1 MRDAYQIHG
10 EKIFFRD
17 KEWEIGVVYFLPGNN
32 ELYVQLKDG
41 MISMNVR
48 LSDVIGSITSI
59 VKSF

>member
-41 MISMNVR
+41 ITSMNVR
-48 LSDVIGSITSI
+48 LSDIISLITSI
-59 VKSF
+59 AKSF